1 MRRIAVY
8 QGSAV
13 RRDKAANLQQIRR
26 AAAAASA
33 MGADVLVLPELF
45 LTGYNIGRAVHE
57 LAESRD
63 GPSLAAIRQ
72 TAQQSV
78 CALCVGFP
86 EREGDKVFNSAAL
99 IDSRGQQIYVYRK
112 SHLFGEQET
121 ALFSRGEELAVA
133 KLAGRHVG
141 LAICCDIEFP
151 EVARELKRQGAE
163 AVLVPT
169 ANMEP
174 YAEVPTT
181 LVRARALENAVTV
194 AYANHCGS
202 ENGMQFTG
210 LSGITGPGRPRSCA
224 CWRQHRGVAG
234 GRASA
239 NREPR
244 TSVFTT
250 GRSSALTP
258 SLATSD

>member
-13 RRDKAANLQQIRR
+13 QRDKAANLQQIHR
-26 AAAAASA
+26 AAAAAGA

-45 LTGYNIGRAVHE
+45 LTGYNIGQVVHE

-72 TAQQSV
+72 TAQQSG

-99 IDSRGQQIYVYRK
+99 IDSRGEQICVYRK
-112 SHLFGEQET
+112 THLFGERET

-133 KLAGRHVG
+133 TLAGRHVG
-141 LAICCDIEFP
+141 LAICHDIEIP
-151 EVARELKRQGAE
+151 EVARELKRRGAE

-210 LSGITGPGRPRSCA
+210 LSGIIGPDGLDLARAGVNTEVLLVAELPLTVSLGPLSSQLADPR
-224 CWRQHRGVAG
+224 
-234 GRASA
+234 
-239 NREPR
+239 
-244 TSVFTT
+244 
-250 GRSSALTP
+250 L
-258 SLATSD
+258 

>member
-13 RRDKAANLQQIRR
+13 QRDKAANLQQIRR

-33 MGADVLVLPELF
+33 MSADVLVLPELF

-72 TAQQSV
+72 TAQQST

-99 IDSRGQQIYVYRK
+99 IDSRGEQICVYRK
-112 SHLFGEQET
+112 SHLFGEQEA
-121 ALFSRGEELAVA
+121 ALFSRGEELAVVT
-133 KLAGRHVG
+133 LAGQHVG
-141 LAICCDIEFP
+141 VAICYDIEFP
-151 EVARELKRQGAE
+151 EVGRELKRRGAE
-163 AVLVPT
+163 VVLVPT
-169 ANMEP
+169 ANMTP
-174 YAEVPTT
+174 YTEVPTT
-181 LVRARALENAVTV
+181 LVRARALENAMTI

-210 LSGITGPGRPRSCA
+210 LSGITGPDGLDLARA
-224 CWRQHRGVAG
+224 GVNTEVLLVAELPVT
-234 GRASA
+234 ASLG
-239 NREPR
+239 PL
-244 TSVFTT
+244 
-250 GRSSALTP
+250 SSQ
-258 SLATSD
+258 LADLRL

>member
-13 RRDKAANLQQIRR
+13 QRDKAANLQQIRR
-26 AAAAASA
+26 AAAAAGA

-45 LTGYNIGRAVHE
+45 LTGYNIGQAVHE
-57 LAESRD
+57 LAKSHD

-72 TAQQSV
+72 TAQESG
-78 CALCVGFP
+78 CALCVGFA
-86 EREGDKVFNSAAL
+86 ERAGNKVFNSAAL
-99 IDSRGQQIYVYRK
+99 ISSRGERICVYRK
-112 SHLFGEQET
+112 IHLFGEQET

-133 KLAGRHVG
+133 KLEDRHVG
-141 LAICCDIEFP
+141 LAICYDIEFP
-151 EVARELKRQGAE
+151 EFARALKRQGAE

-181 LVRARALENAVTV
+181 LVRARALENGVTV

-202 ENGMQFTG
+202 ENSMEFTG
-210 LSGITGPGRPRSCA
+210 LSCITGPDGLDLARA
-224 CWRQHRGVAG
+224 GVNTEVLLVAELPVT
-234 GRASA
+234 ASLG
-239 NREPR
+239 PL
-244 TSVFTT
+244 
-250 GRSSALTP
+250 SSQ
-258 SLATSD
+258 LADLRL